1 MPRWG
6 FDKVAFATLLKA
18 NFGMGVPF
26 LVNLLHF
33 LNTPL
38 YKNTYGELLLDLEAG
53 GGSRLEIRSIQSY
66 LLLTV

>member
-1 MPRWG
+1 MPMWG
-6 FDKVAFATLLKA
+6 FDKVAFATLLKVH
-18 NFGMGVPF
+18 FGIGVPF

>member
-18 NFGMGVPF
+18 HLGMSVPF

-38 YKNTYGELLLDLEAG
+38 YKNTYGELLLDLGAG
-53 GGSRLEIRSIQSY
+53 SSSRLEIRSIQSY